1 MWKICIWCIAY
12 FFVSNQFLFC
22 FVFRVTFSF
31 YFFLDSFFLSSFSF
45 SAKLKNCRDFLY
57 PSFCNICRASLFS
70 KIPHQNGTLVATE
83 KPAMTHPYHTEPI
96 VYLRIRV
103 YHVVPPVDLDK
114 CKKTSVCH
122 YSFIQSS
129 FIALKVLF
137 APLIHFPL
145 HSSPWHP
152 RVFFLNHLYSFSGQS
167 YSWTHTICSLPHC
180 LLSY

>member
-1 MWKICIWCIAY
+1 MWKICIWCIAD
-12 FFVSNQFLFC
+12 FFVSNQFLFL
-22 FVFRVTFSF
+22 FLFRQ
-31 YFFLDSFFLSSFSF
+31 LFFLSRFSF
-45 SAKLKNCRDFLY
+45 SAKLKNYRDFLY

-83 KPAMTHPYHTEPI
+83 EPAMTHPYHTEPI

-122 YSFIQSS
+122 YSFIQSG

-137 APLIHFPL
+137 ALLIHFSL

-152 RVFFLNHLYSFSGQS
+152 QIFFLNHLYSFSGQS
-167 YSWTHTICSLPHC
+167 YS
-180 LLSY
+180 